1 MTTLA
6 YMHNTQN
13 FKYHVIAITEL
24 ACTALHCALQAH
36 AAGKIPRTKD
46 RRDPNAGDKE
56 TLVARVIDRVVR
68 PLFPVGYV
76 CETQV
81 KQCSNALCIR
91 LYASQSVLHS
101 SL

>member
-1 MTTLA
+1 MS
-6 YMHNTQN
+6 YI
-13 FKYHVIAITEL
+13 IAITDL
-24 ACTALHCALQAH
+24 KCTALHCTLQAH
-36 AAGKIPRTKD
+36 ASGKIPRTKD

-81 KQCSNALCIR
+81 KTMQHCTLHVLMLVFNQCYTAHVECNG
-91 LYASQSVLHS
+91 HN
-101 SL
+101 